1 MIVARR
7 MSLEMRRGK
16 DPARAVAPDRFG
28 SFLQYPLWWILS
40 GLNLSLW
47 GSGFSFG

>member
-1 MIVARR
+1 MIVARH
-7 MSLEMRRGK
+7 MSLNWKRE
-16 DPARAVAPDRFG
+16 DPARAVEPDRFG
-28 SFLQYPLWWILS
+28 WFLQYPLWWILS